1 MAIDVLSRRSATP
14 ILVGDAEDV
23 QAYRRCYIDE
33 STVPAHLVLSAADEV
48 ASVTLR
54 FQMSAACAANIS
66 GGESILLVAL
76 TKADDIAS
84 AILVPLNDAVSPARS
99 VEEPEIKRLAE
110 ELVSGDFTL
119 DFLR

>member
-48 ASVTLR
+48 GVSDAPLPDEPPPAPPTSRAASP
-54 FQMSAACAANIS
+54 SCW
-66 GGESILLVAL
+66 
-76 TKADDIAS
+76 
-84 AILVPLNDAVSPARS
+84 SP
-99 VEEPEIKRLAE
+99 
-110 ELVSGDFTL
+110 
-119 DFLR
+119 